1 VTAAVRCV
9 SVPAAAPIG
18 DLLALLPRPVGG
30 LSFVTGGEGAWDGL
44 VGWGEHASLRVTGAD
59 AAAQISRWFR
69 DQVAALDVTDTVTIP
84 GSGPVCFVSLGFAPT
99 DESVAI
105 IPQVVFGRRDGRSL
119 VTTIGTADPALPV
132 PQPVTAPGQVRYSDT
147 ELSTTDFMAAVEV
160 AVGRIRAGLAAKV
173 VLAHGLTASTEFP
186 VDERFLLTRL
196 AARYPSCA
204 IFAVD
209 GLVGASPE
217 LLMRRRGRSVSSRVL
232 AGTAWPERGLA
243 ADGVMPGGSS
253 GSAAGGSYGAAAR
266 GSGDAVPVG
275 GDGNAGASVGADNTA
290 ASVGARDAAAAD
302 SAGMHRV
309 AADLMASAKD
319 LAEHRFA
326 AESVARA
333 LEPLTSTLDVPPAPS
348 VLELA
353 NLTHLAT
360 DISGELA
367 ADAETA
373 PTALDLAALL
383 HPTAAVGGTPTAVA
397 TEMIAE
403 LERAPRARYAAPVGW
418 LDTRGDGDFAIA
430 LRCAAVAGRS
440 VTMTAGCGIVA
451 ESDPVTEAREAQIK
465 MLPIRDALEG

>member
-1 VTAAVRCV
+1 LDGVSVSSAAEPRVAAVTVRCV
-9 SVPAAAPIG
+9 SAPAESPG
-18 DLLALLPRPVGG
+18 DDLLALLPRPVGG
-30 LSFVTGGEGAWDGL
+30 LSFLSGGQGAWEGL
-44 VGWGEHASLRVTGAD
+44 VGWGEHALLRVSGAD
-59 AAAQISRWFR
+59 AAAQIARWFQ
-69 DQVAALDVTDTVTIP
+69 DQVASLDVADAVGVA
-84 GSGPVCFVSLGFAPT
+84 GSGPVCFVSLGFAPG

-105 IPQVVFGRRDGRSL
+105 IPQVIYGRHAGRTF
-119 VTTIGTADPALPV
+119 VTTIGAADPAMPAPL
-132 PQPVTAPGQVRYSDT
+132 PVTAPGQVRYSDT

-160 AVGRIRAGLAAKV
+160 AVGRIRDGVAAKV
-173 VLAHGLTASTEFP
+173 VLAHGLTAITEFP
-186 VDERFLLTRL
+186 VDERFLLSRL

-217 LLMRRRGRSVSSRVL
+217 LLMRRRGRSVASRVL
-232 AGTAWPERGLA
+232 AGTAWPEHGPA
-243 ADGVMPGGSS
+243 GGGVIPGG
-253 GSAAGGSYGAAAR
+253 
-266 GSGDAVPVG
+266 PK
-275 GDGNAGASVGADNTA
+275 SVGAVA
-290 ASVGARDAAAAD
+290 DA
-302 SAGMHRV
+302 AGMHRV

-319 LAEHRFA
+319 MAEHRFA

-333 LEPLTSTLDVPPAPS
+333 LTPLTSELDVPAGPS
-348 VLELA
+348 ALELA

-367 ADAETA
+367 AEIPA
-373 PTALDLAALL
+373 TALDLAALL

-397 TEMIAE
+397 TAMIAE
-403 LERAPRARYAAPVGW
+403 LERVSRGRYAAPVGW

-451 ESDPVTEAREAQIK
+451 DSDPTIEAREAQIK

>member
-59 AAAQISRWFR
+59 AATQISRWFR

-119 VTTIGTADPALPV
+119 VTTIGTADPAVPV

-217 LLMRRRGRSVSSRVL
+217 LLMRRCGRSVSSRVL

-243 ADGVMPGGSS
+243 EDVVMPGGSS
-253 GSAAGGSYGAAAR
+253 ESAAGGSYGAAAR
-266 GSGDAVPVG
+266 GSGDAVPVRG
-275 GDGNAGASVGADNTA
+275 AGNAAAPVGAP
-290 ASVGARDAAAAD
+290 DAAAAD

-465 MLPIRDALEG
+465 MVPIRDALEG